1 MACNISP
8 EMRTDTRELPMLR
21 KEKKNHTSKLR
32 ELELLIPMNTTKKLT
47 KKEILLHVLNY
58 IQYLQRSID
67 VVKALLKLHTSEGRD
82 GCSGLGQDPFT
93 GPARRTLS
101 TPSSSPSSQKSHLRG
116 TYQKPRKKK
125 LTRVPECT
133 AWTPKPR
140 RCLTLDLP
148 EKLLISPGQEEGSGV
163 TSTTPRCPQS
173 CDQPMATLSLSGG
186 DGGGVAQLM
195 LLDIAS
201 ETIAC
206 DVTSE
211 CYMVWTQD
219 DKPNVDIGTQGKTEK
234 SHFLSKLQPCVR
246 QELVLC
252 ESGRDVDNEAPDID
266 PCLLAWTSKD
276 SLNGNLLALGPT
288 QINSWYV
295 TGHSSKILDLSP
307 SLFNSPS
314 KILPDHILED
324 KTYFL
329 TEGLFEEVFCES
341 EAPQEKGIPSEAPS
355 GHPDTHGL
363 CRSLVSIDHC
373 YLPLSEDSKAPPS
386 SGSEFSDTE
395 SLWRQEDKLANPE
408 SSSDEDEDHIWT
420 PSQQALAL
428 SIAERKSKKGHGPTK
443 PREGKKAPC
452 LGQVKKKCVNGFIMF
467 CRMNRKQYIRACP
480 GTAST
485 EATKELAQ
493 LWRVMTPEERRPY
506 CTKARKFSRQHNRIV
521 KQENSSSDEDWD
533 MPKPFYQLLAEK
545 AKASLPAPQCQ

>member
-1 MACNISP
+1 
-8 EMRTDTRELPMLR
+8 
-21 KEKKNHTSKLR
+21 
-32 ELELLIPMNTTKKLT
+32 
-47 KKEILLHVLNY
+47 HVLNY

-82 GCSGLGQDPFT
+82 GCSGNPALGT
-93 GPARRTLS
+93 RRTLS

-125 LTRVPECT
+125 LTRVPGT
-133 AWTPKPR
+133 SWTPKPR

-206 DVTSE
+206 DLIRLPGA
-211 CYMVWTQD
+211 CTQRC
-219 DKPNVDIGTQGKTEK
+219 PTQA
-234 SHFLSKLQPCVR
+234 SVSAPCR

-395 SLWRQEDKLANPE
+395 SLWRQELANPE